1 MITLI
6 RKYLRDFKQV
16 LFNPAGFFAG
26 RDSCWDEKPFTFAVF
41 SAWIF
46 ALGLAIFIF
55 FQQYVPLG
63 QYLVEGI
70 SGLKFLII
78 LPVLIL
84 VGLVFFGI
92 TFIILGA
99 FLMLAW
105 VLGYGF
111 LGFLLLNIAR
121 LLGGKGDI
129 REITSAFFYSSGLL
143 DFLLL
148 VLILASFLQKGL
160 IPVNLFIL
168 GFNIIFFTVVLY
180 SLYIWSII
188 LRRFCLL
195 SGFKLGMVFL
205 FLVLIVLA
213 KSFVLNKLIL
223 PKLIGLLA

>member
-1 MITLI
+1 MQN
-6 RKYLRDFKQV
+6 FKQV

-26 RDSCWDEKPFTFAVF
+26 RDSCWDEKPYTFAIF

-46 ALGLAIFIF
+46 AFCLAIFIF

-70 SGLKFLII
+70 TGIKFFII
-78 LPVLIL
+78 LPVLML

-92 TFIILGA
+92 TFIVLGA

-105 VLGYGF
+105 LLGYGF

-121 LLGGKGDI
+121 FFGGKGDI

-143 DFLLL
+143 DFFLL

-168 GFNIIFFTVVLY
+168 GFNIIFFAVVLY

-195 SGFKLGMVFL
+195 SGFRLGIIFL
-205 FLVLIVLA
+205 FLLVLILA
-213 KSFVLNKLIL
+213 KVFLLNTIVL
-223 PKLIGLLA
+223 PKLASFLA

>member
-1 MITLI
+1 MLLFL
-6 RKYLRDFKQV
+6 KNYFSVLQSV
-16 LFNPAGFFAG
+16 LFSPNAFFSA
-26 RDSCWDEKPFTFAVF
+26 RDPNWNEKPFTFAVF

-70 SGLKFLII
+70 AGIKFLLI

-105 VLGYGF
+105 LFGYGF
-111 LGFLLLNIAR
+111 LGFLILNIAR

-129 REITSAFFYSSGLL
+129 KEITSAFFYSSGILN
-143 DFLLL
+143 FLLL
-148 VLILASFLQKGL
+148 SLIWAGFLQKGL
-160 IPVNLFIL
+160 LSANFFVL
-168 GFNIIFFTVVLY
+168 GFNLIFFATVLY

-205 FLVLIVLA
+205 FLVLIILA
-213 KSFVLNKLIL
+213 KSFVLNKAIL
-223 PKLIGLLA
+223 PKIIGLLA